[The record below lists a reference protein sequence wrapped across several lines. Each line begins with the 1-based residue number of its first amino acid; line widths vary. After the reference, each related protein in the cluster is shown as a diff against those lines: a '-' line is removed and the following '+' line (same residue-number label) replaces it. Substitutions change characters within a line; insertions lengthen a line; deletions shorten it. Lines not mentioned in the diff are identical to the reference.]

1 MVKIKVNFY
10 SLIADITKKANLLLS
25 IEEKSTV
32 NEILS
37 HLFKQLG
44 KEFESLIMPSPGI
57 LNSRIII
64 LVNEKNIKDISG
76 LSSIVNPDE
85 SVSFLPAIAGG

>member
-10 SLIADITKKANLLLS
+10 SLIADITKKTNILLS

-44 KEFESLIMPSPGI
+44 KQFESLIMSSPGI

-64 LVNEKNIKDISG
+64 LVNEKNIRDIHG
-76 LSSIVNPDE
+76 LNSIVNINE
-85 SVSFLPAIAGG
+85 SISFLPAIAGG